1 MNKIASILHHHKD
14 EICFKVDDV
23 EVFKNLLPLQS
34 CLKQLEKR
42 LDSSL
47 IAFSHEDNFEAI
59 DQLNEPLSITLG
71 LNSFVATVHQVFAEH
86 RPLLITPDAFWMTIA
101 QGFAQ
106 HINNNAERLRYQFV
120 NHSSKKELKV
130 VLERLLDNQDW
141 QKAVELWS
149 KQIDE
154 NVKAD
159 IADLMVCDFSTTTPI
174 IRTASQVVI
183 MDALEQYFDYRL
195 YMICGIPWITV
206 QGTVDDWKKIRERV
220 EIIGQYDLEWWTKRL
235 LPICDGIIETVAGK
249 PNLEFWKHICK
260 PQSMYGGEIITG
272 WLADLFPYLKD
283 SITNS
288 STMKNPILETPRE
301 ELTISYGIPP
311 ASFPDGIS
319 QASFTL
325 NTPQG
330 ESQLELI
337 AGFIGVGQNQK
348 NGCLHPEIGWGVR
361 EEDNLSKILNK
372 LEKEQKHQLNS
383 PTNWLFEEGSHCHEL
398 PAELIQLLERFDGGT
413 LFADTQHPWDIRTLQ
428 KYDLCQIVEFNQ
440 YFTSFINLKD
450 NRCICFGDVYR
461 DSGDFGTENYQSW
474 DEWWIVVAKP
484 ILVKDDDSIG
494 GKSWILKPEETKV
507 IAKGIPQFFERI
519 IQAEGRY
526 YFDAEYFFPD
536 ESIIYLR

>member
-34 CLKQLEKR
+34 CFKQLEKR

-47 IAFSHEDNFEAI
+47 IAFSHEDNFQVVEQSNEDI
-59 DQLNEPLSITLG
+59 LEGTLN
-71 LNSFVATVHQVFAEH
+71 LNSFVAAVHQAFGEH
-86 RPLLITPDAFWMTIA
+86 RPLLLTPDAVWMTIA

-120 NHSSKKELKV
+120 NHSSKRELKV
-130 VLERLLDNQDW
+130 ALEKLTNNQDW

-149 KQIDE
+149 KQIDG

-174 IRTASQVVI
+174 IRTTSQVVM
-183 MDALEQYFDYRL
+183 MDALKQYFDYRL
-195 YMICGIPWITV
+195 YAICGIPWITV
-206 QGTVDDWKKIRERV
+206 RGTVDDWKQIRERV
-220 EIIGQYDLEWWTKRL
+220 KIIGQYDLEWWTNRL
-235 LPICDGIIETVAGK
+235 LPICDRIIETVAGK
-249 PNLEFWKHICK
+249 PILEFWQHICK

-283 SITNS
+283 GITNS
-288 STMKNPILETPRE
+288 PTYKNPILETPRE
-301 ELTISYGIPP
+301 ELTINNGIPP

-325 NTPQG
+325 NTLQG

-337 AGFIGVGQNQK
+337 AGFIGVGQNQE

-361 EEDNLSKILNK
+361 EQNNFVGILNK

-383 PTNWLFEEGSHCHEL
+383 PIDWSVEENLFTEL
-398 PAELIQLLERFDGGT
+398 PAELIQVLEIFDGGT
-413 LFADTQHPWDIRTLQ
+413 LFADTKHPWKIKSLKDYTR
-428 KYDLCQIVEFNQ
+428 CEIVED
-440 YFTSFINLKD
+440 YTEVTSFINLKD
-450 NRCICFGDVYR
+450 NRCIAFRNVRRKIGNFGD
-461 DSGDFGTENYQSW
+461 ENFKTW
-474 DEWWIVVAKP
+474 FEWWIVVGKP
-484 ILVKDDDSIG
+484 VLVE
-494 GKSWILKPEETKV
+494 GKGLFKQKKWILKPEETKV
-507 IAKGIPQFFERI
+507 IGKGIPQLFERI

-526 YFDAEYFFPD
+526 YFDAEDFVSD
-536 ESIIYLR
+536 ESIQF

>member
-1 MNKIASILHHHKD
+1 MNQIASILHHHED

-34 CLKQLEKR
+34 CFKQLEKK

-47 IAFSHEDNFEAI
+47 IAFSHEDDFQVI

-71 LNSFVATVHQVFAEH
+71 LNSFVAAVHQAFGEH
-86 RPLLITPDAFWMTIA
+86 RPLLLTPDAVWITIA

-130 VLERLLDNQDW
+130 VLEKLTNNQDW
-141 QKAVELWS
+141 QKAMELWS

-159 IADLMVCDFSTTTPI
+159 ITDLMVCDFSTTTPI
-174 IRTASQVVI
+174 IRTASRVVM
-183 MDALEQYFDYRL
+183 MDALKQYFDYRL

-206 QGTVDDWKKIRERV
+206 RGTVDDWKQIRERV
-220 EIIGQYDLEWWTKRL
+220 EIIGQYDLEWWTNRL

-260 PQSMYGGEIITG
+260 PESMYGGEVITG

-288 STMKNPILETPRE
+288 PTMKNPILETPRE

-319 QASFTL
+319 QASFSLTTL
-325 NTPQG
+325 QG

-337 AGFIGVGQNQK
+337 AGFIGVGQNQE

-361 EEDNLSKILNK
+361 KQNNFVGILNK
-372 LEKEQKHQLNS
+372 LAKEQKYQLNLPIDWS
-383 PTNWLFEEGSHCHEL
+383 LEENIFTEL
-398 PAELIQLLERFDGGT
+398 PAELIQVLERFNGGT
-413 LFADTQHPWDIRTLQ
+413 LFADTKHPWYIQPLKDFTRCKIAE
-428 KYDLCQIVEFNQ
+428 VNQ
-440 YFTSFINLKD
+440 YLTSFMNLED
-450 NRCICFGDVYR
+450 NRWIA
-461 DSGDFGTENYQSW
+461 FGTVIKRTGNREDGTRKIWEEWRIFVGKAVLIEDENNIF
-474 DEWWIVVAKP
+474 EEKT
-484 ILVKDDDSIG
+484 
-494 GKSWILKPEETKV
+494 WILQPESTKV
-507 IAKGIPQFFERI
+507 IAKGIPQLFERM
-519 IQAEGRY
+519 IQAEGKY
-526 YFDAEYFFPD
+526 YFDAEDFVPD
-536 ESIIYLR
+536 ESVVDLG